1 MVEAMREFELLNFD
15 MNDQIGF
22 IHIDHLAAS
31 KSLEVQ
37 LSQELSEICDG
48 ISSDGSILVLVIMGT
63 GEKSFS
69 FNIEQKELESI
80 EKDVS
85 GGLLPSISIPLASL
99 AIPVI
104 AAINGDIIGLGLELA
119 LACDFRIIVETARLG
134 FPYIS
139 SGIMPHNGGTQRLP
153 RFVGRSKAMEMLLTG
168 DLIDAEEAYRIG
180 LVNRVVNNK
189 ELLSTTL
196 ELAQSLAAK
205 GPIALRYAKEAVLKG
220 VELTLDQGLHL
231 EADLYSLLQTTADR
245 IEGIKAFR
253 EKRRPD
259 FKGV

>member
-1 MVEAMREFELLNFD
+1 
-15 MNDQIGF
+15 
-22 IHIDHLAAS
+22 
-31 KSLEVQ
+31 
-37 LSQELSEICDG
+37 
-48 ISSDGSILVLVIMGT
+48 
-63 GEKSFS
+63 
-69 FNIEQKELESI
+69 
-80 EKDVS
+80 
-85 GGLLPSISIPLASL
+85 
-99 AIPVI
+99 
-104 AAINGDIIGLGLELA
+104 
-119 LACDFRIIVETARLG
+119 
-134 FPYIS
+134 
-139 SGIMPHNGGTQRLP
+139 MPHNGGTQRLP